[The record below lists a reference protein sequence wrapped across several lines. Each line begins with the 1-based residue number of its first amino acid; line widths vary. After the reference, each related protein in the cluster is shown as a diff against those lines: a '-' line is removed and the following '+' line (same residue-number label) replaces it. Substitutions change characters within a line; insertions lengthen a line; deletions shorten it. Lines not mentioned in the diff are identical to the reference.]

1 MAETWQTLSGKLIKS
16 FVFKDFKE
24 SLSFINAVG
33 KISENLNHHPKI
45 INEYNKV
52 DIELWTHDKNE
63 ITDLDHK
70 LAAKIDN
77 LI

>member
-1 MAETWQTLSGKLIKS
+1 
-16 FVFKDFKE
+16 
-24 SLSFINAVG
+24 VG
-33 KISENLNHHPKI
+33 KISEKLNHHPKI

-52 DIELWTHDKNE
+52 NLELWTHDKNE

-70 LAAKIDN
+70 LAAEIDD

>member
-1 MAETWQTLSGKLIKS
+1 MAKTWQTQSGRLIKL

-52 DIELWTHDKNE
+52 NIELWTHDKNE

-70 LAAKIDN
+70 LAAEIDN

>member
-1 MAETWQTLSGKLIKS
+1 MAKTWQTQSGRLTKL

-52 DIELWTHDKNE
+52 NIELWTHDKNE

-70 LAAKIDN
+70 LAAEIDN

>member
-1 MAETWQTLSGKLIKS
+1 MAETWQTQSGRLIKL

-24 SLSFINAVG
+24 SFINAVG

-70 LAAKIDN
+70 LAAEIDD

>member
-1 MAETWQTLSGKLIKS
+1 MAKTWKTQSGRLTKL
-16 FVFKDFKE
+16 FAFKDFKE

-52 DIELWTHDKNE
+52 NIELWTHDKNE

-70 LAAKIDN
+70 LAAEIDD

>member
-1 MAETWQTLSGKLIKS
+1 MAETWQTQSGRLIIL

-70 LAAKIDN
+70 LAAEIDD

>member
-1 MAETWQTLSGKLIKS
+1 MAETWQTQSGRLIKL

-24 SLSFINAVG
+24 SLSFINSVG
-33 KISENLNHHPKI
+33 KISEKLNHHPKI

-52 DIELWTHDKNE
+52 NLELWTHDKNE

>member
-52 DIELWTHDKNE
+52 NLELWTHDKNE

-70 LAAKIDN
+70 LAAEIDD